1 MNSPKSYLS
10 TAAQRHLRFVA
21 GILEAIDVLAD
32 GDKPIS
38 LLSLRVLADTAGF
51 HAEQLLQEVGMD
63 REEGIIR

>member
-10 TAAQRHLRFVA
+10 TAAQRHLRFIA
-21 GILEAIDVLAD
+21 GILKALDVLAD
-32 GDKPIS
+32 GDKPVS
-38 LLSLRVLADTAGF
+38 LLSLRVLADTTGF